1 MNYTRHISNVP
12 INRYCIWNVWMHLH
26 CWSRWMLV
34 DASVV
39 CFKHFYHSTCKGE
52 AVINKLKQQTSYKF
66 IQTATMVKRYT
77 M

>member
-39 CFKHFYHSTCKGE
+39 SN
-52 AVINKLKQQTSYKF
+52 IF
-66 IQTATMVKRYT
+66 ITLHMQRRSGD
-77 M
+77 